1 MQVTNHTSQG
11 YAAGLDRNR
20 RLVDQPLNGHRPS
33 LTAARTGLRVQ
44 SAQSPEKRGKPGND
58 LDLNALVCRNLC
70 SEKFEKCINSLKGEE
85 GGIGW
90 AERFNF
96 IEKEL
101 ARAMDGI

>member
-1 MQVTNHTSQG
+1 MESKNCPVCDAHWLEGQLYWAT
-11 YAAGLDRNR
+11 
-20 RLVDQPLNGHRPS
+20 
-33 LTAARTGLRVQ
+33 
-44 SAQSPEKRGKPGND
+44 GKPGND

-70 SEKFEKCINSLKGEE
+70 SEKFEKCINPLKGEE